1 MMIHRIASLA
11 RRALRTDLVKI
22 FSLTSLSTLVRMCT
36 GLVSV
41 KVVATIIGPAGVA
54 MLGQFNNFATII
66 QSLSSGGINWGVTK
80 YVSEYR
86 HDTSAVATYIS
97 TALRITAL
105 CTFLCSI
112 AMIALHRWLAELV
125 MLSPDYGYVFL
136 LFGFTLMLYAAN
148 NLLLAIVNGYKE
160 FRRFVAINIA
170 NNIVGVLFT
179 VLLVLTWQLRGSLI
193 AAVTFQSVVVFVS
206 ILMVRRTPWFK
217 ACMFRERLSRAVAS
231 EYFGYTLMTL
241 TTALTLPLSQMLLR
255 GYVISE
261 ISAVEAGWWEG
272 VTRISAMY
280 LSIITSSLAV
290 YLLPRLSE
298 LHGRGELRGELRRV
312 YAIIIPGLLVA
323 TTAIYLLRRPIVW
336 IVFTDQFMPMT
347 GLFGWQL
354 AGDFFK
360 ICSWILAYQMVA
372 KAMTRTFI
380 ITEIISSATYLALGF
395 ILVRINGITG
405 LCQAYLLN
413 YIIYTATMIIL
424 FRNTLRKPV

>member
-11 RRALRTDLVKI
+11 RRALRTDLVKV

-179 VLLVLTWQLRGSLI
+179 VLLVLT
-193 AAVTFQSVVVFVS
+193 V
-206 ILMVRRTPWFK
+206 
-217 ACMFRERLSRAVAS
+217 
-231 EYFGYTLMTL
+231 
-241 TTALTLPLSQMLLR
+241 
-255 GYVISE
+255 
-261 ISAVEAGWWEG
+261 
-272 VTRISAMY
+272 
-280 LSIITSSLAV
+280 
-290 YLLPRLSE
+290 
-298 LHGRGELRGELRRV
+298 
-312 YAIIIPGLLVA
+312 
-323 TTAIYLLRRPIVW
+323 
-336 IVFTDQFMPMT
+336 
-347 GLFGWQL
+347 
-354 AGDFFK
+354 
-360 ICSWILAYQMVA
+360 
-372 KAMTRTFI
+372 
-380 ITEIISSATYLALGF
+380 
-395 ILVRINGITG
+395 
-405 LCQAYLLN
+405 
-413 YIIYTATMIIL
+413 
-424 FRNTLRKPV
+424 